1 MIGPENPNYKNLK
14 TSATNLNEASTMKEF
29 MAIHPIIRAMKEKEK
44 EEVLSEES
52 KKSNSP

>member
-44 EEVLSEES
+44 E
-52 KKSNSP
+52 